1 MSDSASAQAKK
12 ILVIDDEVD
21 VTELLAY
28 ALRAKGFVV
37 ETLNDPNR
45 GVGVART
52 FLPDLVVLDVMMPE
66 LGGIQICRMLR
77 ADAKLGKVPVIFLTA
92 RAEEADRIQ
101 GLETG
106 ADDYVT
112 KPFSTKELVLR
123 IQTILR
129 RVGDG
134 AAEAPRRISAGRIEV
149 DDERHA
155 VTVAGKPVEL
165 TATEFKLL
173 RLLMERRGRVQ
184 TREHLLI
191 NVWNYETEIETRTVD
206 THVRRLR
213 EKLGSEADWIET
225 IRGVG
230 YRFAERRA
238 VESADA

>member
-1 MSDSASAQAKK
+1 MSDSNIAPAKK
-12 ILVIDDEVD
+12 ILVVDDEAD

-28 ALRAKGFVV
+28 TLRAKGFVV

-45 GVGVART
+45 GIGVART

-66 LGGIQICRMLR
+66 LNGIQICRMIR
-77 ADAKLGKVPVIFLTA
+77 ADAKLKKVPVIFLTA
-92 RAEEADRIQ
+92 KAEEGDRIQ

-106 ADDYVT
+106 ADDYLC

-129 RVGDG
+129 RVGEG
-134 AAEAPRRISAGRIEV
+134 AAAAPRQLSAGRIV
-149 DDERHA
+149 LDGERHV
-155 VTVAGKPVEL
+155 VTVADEAVEL

-213 EKLGSEADWIET
+213 EKLGDQAHLVET
-225 IRGVG
+225 VRGVG
-230 YRFAERRA
+230 YRISAE
-238 VESADA
+238 S